1 MRIGNLP
8 GTMENAQFSAEMLPL
23 GLIIAPN
30 DIFVNFLNSFLFLGF
45 FSSAVLEVVLKFV
58 TSW

>member
-1 MRIGNLP
+1 MCNYMSIGNLP

-45 FSSAVLEVVLKFV
+45 FSLLF
-58 TSW
+58 

>member
-1 MRIGNLP
+1 MSHQVMCNYMSIGNLP

-45 FSSAVLEVVLKFV
+45 FSLLF
-58 TSW
+58 